1 MTESP
6 IEPGMSTP
14 FKDHFSGH
22 AATYSMFRPTYP
34 RRLFEWL
41 AETAPRR
48 ERAWD
53 AGTGSGQA
61 AVGLA
66 EHFAC
71 VVGTDASAAQVGHA
85 TPHPRVEYRV
95 APAEASGLPE
105 GWADLVTVAQ
115 ALHWFDLPRF
125 FGEARR
131 VLAPDGLLA
140 VWCYGDCRLDDPAV
154 DRIVHRY
161 NRDTVEDYWPPE
173 RDLVLAE
180 YRPIPFPFAE
190 VATPALFAA
199 GGLDAAAA
207 HGLPP
212 QLVCHHAVRKG
223 TRTRSGGR
231 RGGSAA
237 GGMGAARL
245 GPAGEL
251 AAHHPRRP
259 ALSIRPDRRP
269 TGRPATDIPG
279 LPSTRRAARR

>member
-34 RRLFEWL
+34 PRLFQWL

-85 TPHPRVEYRV
+85 TPHPRAEYRV

-105 GWADLVTVAQ
+105 GWADLVIVAQ

-131 VLAPDGLLA
+131 VLAPDGVLA

-190 VATPALFAA
+190 VATPALSLEAVWT
-199 GGLDAAAA
+199 L
-207 HGLPP
+207 P
-212 QLVCHHAVRKG
+212 QLTGYLRSWSATTRCAKALGRDPVVAVEEALWG
-223 TRTRSGGR
+223 VWGPPDSAR
-231 RGGSAA
+231 RVSWP
-237 GGMGAARL
+237 L
-245 GPAGEL
+245 T
-251 AAHHPRRP
+251 
-259 ALSIRPDRRP
+259 IRA
-269 TGRPATDIPG
+269 GRP
-279 LPSTRRAARR
+279 